1 MGKNDKYR
9 SRDHH
14 GYWET
19 IKSLPDFKTK
29 VEYTWENW
37 NVQILAVA
45 FLIFLVSSVMIS
57 NIMNH
62 ENVYL
67 NGDFIN
73 VLLVQEA
80 EEYEEDYLQRAFI
93 QDYLQADPKE
103 ELIIK
108 YTADLLLELDSDSA
122 ANAMIGGDNS
132 NSTSSTITKLDAQIM
147 SGEVDYFFMTR
158 SVVHWLHSRYGETF
172 LDLSTFLTEDEL
184 SQYADRLIYALD
196 GTPIA
201 IDLTGSEIISKM
213 GIVAESEVCFSW
225 FAFVEETERM
235 RPFFDFVMGTL
246 P

>member
-1 MGKNDKYR
+1 MAKNNKYR
-9 SRDHH
+9 SRDYH

-19 IKSLPDFKTK
+19 IKSLPDFRTK

-45 FLIFLVSSVMIS
+45 FVIVLVSSVIIS
-57 NIMNH
+57 NVMNY

-80 EEYEEDYLQRAFI
+80 EGYEEDYLQRAFI
-93 QDYLQADPKE
+93 QDYLQADPEE

-108 YTADLLLELDSDSA
+108 YTADLILDLNSDSG

-132 NSTSSTITKLDAQIM
+132 NSTGSTITKLDAQIM

-172 LDLSTFLTEDEL
+172 LKLDTFLTEEEL
-184 SQYADRLIYALD
+184 VKYADRLIYDEGGA
-196 GTPIA
+196 PIA
-201 IDLTGSEIISKM
+201 IDLTGSEIITKM
-213 GIVAESEVCFSW
+213 GIAAESSLCFSW
-225 FAFVEETERM
+225 FAFVEETEHM
-235 RPFFDFVMGTL
+235 RPFFDFVMSTL

>member
-1 MGKNDKYR
+1 MAKNNKYR
-9 SRDHH
+9 SRDYH

-19 IKSLPDFKTK
+19 IKSLPDFRTK

-45 FLIFLVSSVMIS
+45 FVIVLVSSVIIS
-57 NIMNH
+57 NVMNY

-80 EEYEEDYLQRAFI
+80 EGYEEDYLQRAFI

-108 YTADLLLELDSDSA
+108 YTADLILDLNSDSG

-132 NSTSSTITKLDAQIM
+132 NSTGSTITKLDAQIM

-172 LDLSTFLTEDEL
+172 LNLGTFLTEEEL
-184 SQYADRLIYALD
+184 VKYADRLIYDEGGA
-196 GTPIA
+196 PIA
-201 IDLTGSEIISKM
+201 IDLTGSEIITKM
-213 GIVAESEVCFSW
+213 GIAAESSLCFSW
-225 FAFVEETERM
+225 FAFVEETEHM
-235 RPFFDFVMGTL
+235 RPFFDFVMSTL